1 MNSSFKLMS
10 IRGIDLR
17 IHITFPLILIWAAFQ
32 YGTAAGDAV
41 TGAIFG
47 VVVILLLFILVTLH
61 ELGHSFAAQYYGVP
75 VKQIVLLPIGG
86 LAQMSQIPE
95 NPKQEFVISTAGP
108 AVNVVM
114 AVLMGAMILVFN
126 IPLTAPFTGISL
138 TFAVIFS
145 YIFYYNI
152 MLALFNLLPAF
163 PMDGGRI
170 FRSLLAMK
178 LNYVTATLIA
188 GNVGRALAVA
198 MGIYGL
204 LNGGIFLMLIALFIF
219 SGASQEMMMV
229 RFQQRKRR
237 GEIPT
242 HVYLMPG
249 HMVQEVHSPHV
260 LVLNPNDSLEQAMQV
275 RMQGIQNNFPVV
287 QNGRYMGF
295 VTEAGL
301 VNAYKQYGPDVMV
314 YAAMSPAI
322 KPVSLATDLVEAL
335 RRMDMWQVDALPVT
349 DNGRLLGMITRQQI
363 EALVSPL
370 PAWSEENDPKIA
382 RI

>member
-10 IRGIDLR
+10 TRGIDLR

-32 YGTAAGDAV
+32 YGTAAGDAT
-41 TGAIFG
+41 TGAVFG
-47 VVVILLLFILVTLH
+47 VVVILLLFVLVTLH

-86 LAQMSQIPE
+86 LAQMAQIPE

-188 GNVGRALAVA
+188 GNVGRFIAVS

-237 GEIPT
+237 GELPT

-260 LVLNPNDSLEQAMQV
+260 LALSPNDSLEQAMQV

-287 QNGRYMGF
+287 QNGRYLGF

-322 KPVSLATDLVEAL
+322 KPISLTTDLVEAL

-349 DNGRLLGMITRQQI
+349 DNGRLLGMITRRQI
-363 EALVSPL
+363 TALAQTHQPWAETN
-370 PAWSEENDPKIA
+370 PRTIQ
-382 RI
+382 I

>member
-32 YGTAAGDAV
+32 YGAAAGDV
-41 TGAIFG
+41 TTGAVFG
-47 VVVILLLFILVTLH
+47 VVVILLLFVLVTLH

-86 LAQMSQIPE
+86 LAQMAQIPE

-188 GNVGRALAVA
+188 GNVGRFIAVS

-229 RFQQRKRR
+229 QFQQRKRR
-237 GEIPT
+237 GEIPAAAF
-242 HVYLMPG
+242 LLPG
-249 HMVQEVHSPHV
+249 HLVQEVYSPHA
-260 LVLNPNDSLEQAMQV
+260 LVLSPNDSLEQAMQV
-275 RMQGIQNNFPVV
+275 RLQGIQNNFPVV
-287 QNGRYMGF
+287 QNGRYLGF

-322 KPVSLATDLVEAL
+322 KPVSLTTDLVEAL

-349 DNGRLLGMITRQQI
+349 NNGRLLGLITRQQI
-363 EALVSPL
+363 TALAQTHQPW
-370 PAWSEENDPKIA
+370 PETNPRTIQ
-382 RI
+382 I

>member
-1 MNSSFKLMS
+1 MNSSFKFMS

-17 IHITFPLILIWAAFQ
+17 IHLTFPLILIWAAFQ
-32 YGTAAGDAV
+32 YGAAAGDAT

-47 VVVILLLFILVTLH
+47 VVVILLLFVLVTLH

-75 VKQIVLLPIGG
+75 VKQIALLPIGG

-95 NPKQEFVISTAGP
+95 NPKQEFVISAAGP

-170 FRSLLAMK
+170 FRALLAMK

-229 RFQQRKRR
+229 QFQQRRRR
-237 GEIPT
+237 GEIPAAAF
-242 HVYLMPG
+242 LLPG
-249 HMVQEVHSPHV
+249 HMVQEVYSPHV
-260 LVLNPNDSLEQAMQV
+260 LVLSPNDSLEQAMQV
-275 RMQGIQNNFPVV
+275 RMQGIQNNFPVM
-287 QNGRYMGF
+287 QNGRYLGF

-363 EALVSPL
+363 TALAQTNQPWAETN
-370 PAWSEENDPKIA
+370 PRTIQ
-382 RI
+382 I

>member
-1 MNSSFKLMS
+1 MNSSFKFMS

-17 IHITFPLILIWAAFQ
+17 IHLTFPLILIWAAFQ
-32 YGTAAGDAV
+32 YGAAAGNAT

-47 VVVILLLFILVTLH
+47 VVVILLLFVLVTLH

-86 LAQMSQIPE
+86 LAQMAQIPE
-95 NPKQEFVISTAGP
+95 NPKQEFVISAAGP

-170 FRSLLAMK
+170 FRALLAMK
-178 LNYVTATLIA
+178 LSYTTATLIA

-198 MGIYGL
+198 MGLYGL

-229 RFQQRKRR
+229 QFQQRKRR

-249 HMVQEVHSPHV
+249 HMVQEVYSPHA

-275 RMQGIQNNFPVV
+275 RMQGIQNNFPVT
-287 QNGRYMGF
+287 QDGRYLGF

-335 RRMDMWQVDALPVT
+335 RRMDTWQVDALPVT

-363 EALVSPL
+363 TALARTHQPWPDSP
-370 PAWSEENDPKIA
+370 ETA

>member
-1 MNSSFKLMS
+1 MNSSFKFMG

-17 IHITFPLILIWAAFQ
+17 VHLTFPLILIWAAFQ
-32 YGTAAGDAV
+32 YGTAAGDTI
-41 TGAIFG
+41 TGAVFG
-47 VVVILLLFILVTLH
+47 VVVILLLFVLVTLH

-75 VKQIVLLPIGG
+75 VKQITLLPIGG
-86 LAQMSQIPE
+86 LAQMSRMPE
-95 NPKQEFVISTAGP
+95 NPKQEFVIAAAGP

-114 AVLMGAMILVFN
+114 AALMGAMIPLFN
-126 IPLTAPFTGISL
+126 IHLTAPFTGISL
-138 TFAVIFS
+138 TFSVIFS

-188 GNVGRALAVA
+188 GNVGRFIAVA
-198 MGIYGL
+198 MGFYGL

-219 SGASQEMMMV
+219 SGASQEMVMV
-229 RFQQRKRR
+229 QFQQRKRR
-237 GEIPT
+237 GDIPAAAF
-242 HVYLMPG
+242 LLPG
-249 HMVQEVHSPHV
+249 HVVQELYSPHA
-260 LVLNPNDSLEQAMQV
+260 LVLSPNDSLEQAIQV
-275 RMQGIQNNFPVV
+275 QMQGIQNNFPVA
-287 QNGRYMGF
+287 QNGRYLGF

-301 VNAYKQYGPDVMV
+301 LNAYKQYGPDVMV
-314 YAAMSPAI
+314 YAAISPAV
-322 KPVSLATDLVEAL
+322 KPVSPLTDLTEAL

-349 DNGRLLGMITRQQI
+349 ENGRLLGLITRQQI
-363 EALVSPL
+363 TALARARQPWGEK
-370 PAWSEENDPKIA
+370 PEIA

>member
-1 MNSSFKLMS
+1 MNSSFKFMS

-17 IHITFPLILIWAAFQ
+17 IHLTFPLILIWAAFQ
-32 YGTAAGDAV
+32 YGAAAGNAT

-47 VVVILLLFILVTLH
+47 VVVILLLFVLVTLH

-86 LAQMSQIPE
+86 LAQMAQIPE
-95 NPKQEFVISTAGP
+95 NPKQEFVISVAGP

-170 FRSLLAMK
+170 FRALLAMK
-178 LNYVTATLIA
+178 LSYTTATLIA

-198 MGIYGL
+198 MGLYGL

-229 RFQQRKRR
+229 QFQQRKRR

-249 HMVQEVHSPHV
+249 HMVQEVYSPHA

-275 RMQGIQNNFPVV
+275 RMQGIQNNFPVT
-287 QNGRYMGF
+287 QDGRYLGF

-335 RRMDMWQVDALPVT
+335 RRMDTWQVDALPVT

-363 EALVSPL
+363 TALARTHQPWPDSP
-370 PAWSEENDPKIA
+370 ETA